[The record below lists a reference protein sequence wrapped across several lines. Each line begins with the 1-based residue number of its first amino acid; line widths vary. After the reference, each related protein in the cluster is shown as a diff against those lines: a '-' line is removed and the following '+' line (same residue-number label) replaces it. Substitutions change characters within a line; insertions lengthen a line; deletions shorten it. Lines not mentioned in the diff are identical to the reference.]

1 MDIFL
6 FSFFFFHFSSLLFPS
21 ASYTLPDSYFINC
34 GSSTSP
40 SISDYNRIFA
50 GDENPAGKFITS
62 IGGSKSVEN
71 PSPSDVELYQTA
83 RIFRNPVYYEFEVDQ
98 TGLYVVRFHF
108 YPFSSMGNLSN
119 ARFSVFAS
127 GFSLLSNF
135 TLEKFNLEDNNLP
148 LIQEFFLKNPSEK
161 LRIDFVSY
169 DRLSFAFVNAIEV
182 FIAPPDYIRDYPL
195 HVTRG
200 GYDKNYDDVLK
211 RPWHV
216 IHRINVGGAVIAPSN
231 DTLLRYWIPGEHFLV
246 TKNAAKNSVVH
257 GGKLN
262 YKSPG
267 STEFDGPPFVY
278 GTAKEMNIDDDN
290 NNNSSSR
297 RNFNVTWSF
306 DVEKGADH
314 LVRVHFCD
322 IVSQT
327 TNEFL
332 RFNLY
337 VYSNFRQEIYPYGFI
352 PQTAAPFYIDFVISA
367 DDSGFL
373 NISIGPNITSPNPTA
388 FLNGVEIMEL
398 VNEHAPPFVSGGS
411 TSKRKNLVVII
422 GSVVGGVAILAL
434 VIITA
439 FVFCLRK
446 TKWTT
451 VDDFDWPMTA
461 FESGSS
467 YSRTTIRTVSDSPL
481 ADLNLGLKL
490 PFPEI
495 LYATKRF
502 NPKLMIG
509 EGGFGKVYK
518 GILRNGMKVAVK
530 RSEPGHG
537 QGLSEFET
545 EIMVLSKIRHHHL
558 VSLIGYCDERDEMIL
573 VYEFMEKGTLQDHLY
588 VLQGEEARESVSRS
602 QLSWEERLRI
612 CIGAAKGLNYLHSG
626 SSGSTIIH
634 RDIKSTNILLDEH
647 FVAKVADFGLS
658 RSGPLEQTHVSTDVK
673 GSFGYMDPEYFKC
686 LQLTQKSDVY
696 SFGVVLLE
704 VLCARP
710 AIGSWLPRE
719 QVNLA
724 DWAMM
729 WQKKDEL
736 EKIIDRL
743 LVDQINPNS
752 LRKFGDTVAKCLQE
766 YGADRPNMVDVLW
779 DLEYCLQLQNTVV
792 PREPYEDS
800 GTDVSWSLP
809 MPVMQRLPSN
819 IVDDKMLPDDSGS
832 FPGSG
837 RAEVGEVF
845 SQLKIDEAR

>member
-6 FSFFFFHFSSLLFPS
+6 FSFFLHLSSLFLPS
-21 ASYTLPDSYFINC
+21 ATYTPDVSYFINC
-34 GSSTSP
+34 GSSS
-40 SISDYNRIFA
+40 SISIDTRAFA
-50 GDENPAGKFITS
+50 GDGKPAGKFILS
-62 IGGSKSVEN
+62 GRGSKSVEN
-71 PSPSDVELYQTA
+71 SSASDVEIYQTA
-83 RIFRNPVYYEFEVDQ
+83 RIFRKPTYYEFDVGQ

-108 YPFSSMGNLSN
+108 YPFPSMGNLSN
-119 ARFSVFAS
+119 ARFSVSAS
-127 GFSLLSNF
+127 GFRLLSNSSVESHS
-135 TLEKFNLEDNNLP
+135 LDNNLP
-148 LIQEFFLKNPSEK
+148 LIQEFLLYVHVRK
-161 LRIDFVSY
+161 LRIDFVPY
-169 DRLSFAFVNAIEV
+169 KDLQSFAFVNAIEV
-182 FIAPPDYIRDYPL
+182 FIAPQELIPDNAT
-195 HVTRG
+195 HVTG
-200 GYDKNYDDVLK
+200 EGNDEDYSGVLK
-211 RPWHV
+211 GPLHV
-216 IHRINVGGAVIAPSN
+216 IHRINVGGPNIIPSN
-231 DTLLRYWIPGEHFLV
+231 DSLLRYWIPDDDYLSSKV
-246 TKNAAKNSVVH
+246 NAAYKNSASQV
-257 GGKLN
+257 
-262 YKSPG
+262 YD
-267 STEFDGPPFVY
+267 TEFVAATERIAPDFVY
-278 GTAKEMNIDDDN
+278 RTAKQLNIDD
-290 NNNSSSR
+290 NSSSSS
-297 RNFNVTWSF
+297 NISWTF
-306 DVEKGADH
+306 DVNKGAEH

-327 TNEFL
+327 TNEQL
-332 RFNLY
+332 TFNLSL
-337 VYSNFRQEIYPYGFI
+337 YSNFSEEIYPYGVI
-352 PQTAAPFYIDFVISA
+352 PQTAAPFYRDFVVHS

-373 NISIGPNITSPNPTA
+373 IISVSPNISSPYPTA

-398 VNEHAPPFVSGGS
+398 VNELAPASSSGGS
-411 TSKRKNLVVII
+411 TSKRKNLLIII
-422 GSVVGGVAILAL
+422 GSVVGGVVILTL
-434 VIITA
+434 VILTI
-439 FVFCLRK
+439 FFFCLRK
-446 TKWTT
+446 TKWMG
-451 VDDFDWPMTA
+451 VNEFDWPMIA
-461 FESGSS
+461 FQGGSS

-518 GILRNGMKVAVK
+518 GILRNGTKVAVK

-558 VSLIGYCDERDEMIL
+558 VSLIGYCDEGDEMIL

-588 VLQGEEARESVSRS
+588 VLQGGEARESVSRAE
-602 QLSWEERLRI
+602 LSWDERLRI
-612 CIGAAKGLNYLHSG
+612 CIGAAKGLNYLHTG

-658 RSGPLEQTHVSTDVK
+658 RSGPLDQTHVSTAVK
-673 GSFGYMDPEYFKC
+673 GSFGYLDPEYFKC

-710 AIGSWLPRE
+710 AISNWLPRE

-724 DWAMM
+724 DWAMV
-729 WQKKDEL
+729 WQKKGEL
-736 EKIIDRL
+736 EKIIDSL
-743 LVDQINPNS
+743 LVDRINPNS
-752 LRKFGDTVAKCLQE
+752 LRKFGDTVEKCLQE

-809 MPVMQRLPSN
+809 MPVVQRLPSN
-819 IVDDKMLPDDSGS
+819 IVEDEMLPDDSGS
-832 FPGSG
+832 FPGGG
-837 RAEVGEVF
+837 RVEEAEVF